1 MRIFALII
9 LAAALV
15 GCGTLQTR
23 TGTSIVKVLPHF
35 LDAFGNHSDG
45 PTLLHRDVYQDK
57 LRKNPDLAHA
67 VRYDVNWSGAG
78 GITLILELRSADI
91 RQFVERTEI
100 KKIDKNH
107 DGKLSDKDEPNEEEL
122 KSIHEKYRK
131 EIKTF
136 FRGLPADGHLDLG
149 TMTLVVVKNPE
160 SHWVTI
166 LIDHEIYEIF
176 GQPESWRVA
185 LWRGEEPDPVA
196 EQKSFLW

>member
-1 MRIFALII
+1 MCAGYVGLMRIVVLII
-9 LAAALV
+9 LAVALV
-15 GCGTLQTR
+15 GCSATQPQSGPN
-23 TGTSIVKVLPHF
+23 IVKVLPHY
-35 LDAFGNHSDG
+35 LDASGHHSDG

-57 LRKNPDLAHA
+57 LRKNPDLVRA
-67 VRYDVNWSGAG
+67 VRYDVNWSGVG
-78 GITLILELRSADI
+78 GITLSLELRSADI

-160 SHWVTI
+160 SH
-166 LIDHEIYEIF
+166 
-176 GQPESWRVA
+176 
-185 LWRGEEPDPVA
+185 
-196 EQKSFLW
+196 